1 MTIALAN
8 GRTSDWVADRTGHK
22 STGQIATYKRA
33 ARMVEELDLGP
44 LAPLNEAIPELR
56 SARVALPASSS
67 EGSKACES
75 PIKTGLSAR
84 EGT

>member
-33 ARMVEELDLGP
+33 ARMVEELELGP
-44 LAPLNEAIPELR
+44 LEPSNEAIPELLSR
-56 SARVALPASSS
+56 RKALRTSSPAGSAAS
-67 EGSKACES
+67 ES
-75 PIKTGLSAR
+75 PCKIEGSAR